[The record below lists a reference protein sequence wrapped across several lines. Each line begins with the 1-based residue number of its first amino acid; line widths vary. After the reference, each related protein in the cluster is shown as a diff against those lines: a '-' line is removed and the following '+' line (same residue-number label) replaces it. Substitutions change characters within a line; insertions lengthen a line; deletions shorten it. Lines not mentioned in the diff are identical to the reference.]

1 MDPLERLDALGQF
14 RMRLG
19 LGRIRRLLNE
29 LGNPQTQVPSIH
41 VAGTNGKG
49 STCHMVDSIFSE
61 FPIRRALY
69 TSPHLIDVRERLTF
83 DGETVEKTELS
94 DTISFLFDKADSLFD
109 KDDMPTYFEMLTAAF
124 FHLSRRKETDLN
136 IVEVGM
142 GGRFDATNILEPMAV
157 ALTSISLDHTE
168 HLGDEK
174 YQIAREK
181 AGIIKPST
189 PVVIGPINQG
199 GEGGIRALS
208 SILDI
213 CTENGSP
220 VVIIGE
226 GRDVEKL
233 SSMMISRGI
242 PDGRVVE
249 IKDVETGTKG
259 VTAEMKVVRPF
270 EDGPFEDLLSILDK
284 IITGRFKA
292 PLQGKVQAYN
302 MAAAAT
308 LTLLSLSGAYSH
320 SRVREGN
327 LKAVEDL
334 IDGCSEPI
342 MKEFETEEIKNRVI
356 KGLSAVKIPGRM
368 EYIPIGDLDVLFDGG
383 HNAEAS
389 MSLGRSISEIH
400 PGKRFPMLISMMQGK
415 DPAAYARGITDV
427 VSDVVITEVEDERS
441 LPAGRIGS
449 AMADCFGSGTDIH
462 VRKSMDRAFELW
474 MKMAKKKGIGIAG
487 GSFYLYAPLKERIK
501 RPI

>member
-1 MDPLERLDALGQF
+1 MDPLERLEDLGQF

-19 LGRIRRLLNE
+19 LSRIRRLLNE
-29 LGNPQTQVPSIH
+29 LGNPQTQIPSIH

-49 STCHMVDSIFSE
+49 STCHMVDSIFSG
-61 FPIRRALY
+61 FPIRRSLY
-69 TSPHLIDVRERLTF
+69 TSPHLIDVTERMVF
-83 DGETVEKTELS
+83 NGETVDRKELS
-94 DTISFLFDKADSLFD
+94 DTLSLLFEKSEDLFDR
-109 KDDMPTYFEMLTAAF
+109 DDMPTYFEMLTAAF
-124 FHLSRRKETDLN
+124 FYLSRKKETDLN

-189 PVVIGPINQG
+189 PVIMGPIHQG
-199 GEGGIRALS
+199 GEGGSRALS

-220 VVIIGE
+220 VVIIAE
-226 GRDVEKL
+226 SRDVEKM

-242 PDGRVVE
+242 PDGRIVE
-249 IKDVETGTKG
+249 IRDVAAGTGK
-259 VTAEMKVVRPF
+259 VSAEMKVVKPF
-270 EDGPFEDLLSILDK
+270 EEGPFEDLLFILDNVV
-284 IITGRFKA
+284 TGRFKA
-292 PLQGKVQAYN
+292 PLQGRVQAYN
-302 MAAAAT
+302 MAAAVSLA
-308 LTLLSLSGAYSH
+308 LLSLSGAYSH
-320 SRVREGN
+320 SRLRKGN
-327 LKAVEDL
+327 FQAVEEL

-368 EYIPIGDLDVLFDGG
+368 EYIPIGDLNVLFDGG

-389 MSLGRSISEIH
+389 ISLGRSISESH
-400 PGKRFPMLISMMQGK
+400 PGKRFPLLISMMQGK
-415 DPAAYARGITDV
+415 DPAAYARGICDV
-427 VSDVVITEVEDERS
+427 VSDVVITEIEDERS
-441 LPAGRIGS
+441 IPAERVASNVAG
-449 AMADCFGSGTDIH
+449 CFESGTDIH
-462 VRKSMDRAFELW
+462 IRKSIDRAFEMW
-474 MKMAKKKGIGIAG
+474 IKMAMENGIGISG